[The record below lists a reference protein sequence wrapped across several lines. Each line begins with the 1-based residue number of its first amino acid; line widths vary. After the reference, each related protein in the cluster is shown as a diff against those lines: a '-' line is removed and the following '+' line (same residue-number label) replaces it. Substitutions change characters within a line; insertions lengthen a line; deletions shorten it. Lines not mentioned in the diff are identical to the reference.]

1 MFKKSLLALSGLVL
15 WTAAETA
22 TAEDASINSMS
33 YDTQAVFE
41 FNVINVWS
49 SDGQEWDTFAGK
61 PVKFSA
67 NMEVDARWP
76 GYVRFA

>member
-1 MFKKSLLALSGLVL
+1 
-15 WTAAETA
+15 
-22 TAEDASINSMS
+22 MS